1 MPVWQT
7 VRLLREASL
16 NKHQRIL
23 KHFMQHIVFFPV
35 IRYRQIFCHFK
46 TSSYLKNTWAG
57 KAIPQETCPRFP
69 RPSSEQQRLV
79 AFSLLPRSC
88 RTEFL
93 GRFSLPRV
101 GPGKDRR
108 QDWTGGR
115 RVRLPSTSN
124 PRANTR
130 LLRYIPQNSEG
141 DPQKSLGSSVFLVK
155 YCTVLATSAKTFDL
169 KSGVHLRLAF
179 FVFCLRHR
187 IKRTK

>member
-1 MPVWQT
+1 
-7 VRLLREASL
+7 
-16 NKHQRIL
+16 
-23 KHFMQHIVFFPV
+23 MQHIVFFPV

-115 RVRLPSTSN
+115 LARLRSTSN
-124 PRANTR
+124 PRAQTP
-130 LLRYIPQNSEG
+130 LLRYIPQNFDG
-141 DPQKSLGSSVFLVK
+141 DPPKS
-155 YCTVLATSAKTFDL
+155 Y
-169 KSGVHLRLAF
+169 VHLFFGEILHSFSYLRQNMKVGGLPYLRL
-179 FVFCLRHR
+179 VFIVLF
-187 IKRTK
+187 

>member
-16 NKHQRIL
+16 NKHQKIL
-23 KHFMQHIVFFPV
+23 KHFMQHIVFFPI

-115 RVRLPSTSN
+115 LVKLPSTSN
-124 PRANTR
+124 PRATHELTLDFFATFRKILKEIPKKFR
-130 LLRYIPQNSEG
+130 LFCFLGEILHSFSYLSQN
-141 DPQKSLGSSVFLVK
+141 
-155 YCTVLATSAKTFDL
+155 
-169 KSGVHLRLAF
+169 
-179 FVFCLRHR
+179 
-187 IKRTK
+187 I